1 MPALARRV
9 WGILAVAG
17 VVGVFAA
24 WPSVASAAVTVTG
37 ATLDG
42 VTSTNSPPGGVLPAS
57 VTVNRTGNDGWR
69 STTVRIGNDSR
80 CVDTTDRPGNGTD
93 TNTFN
98 VTAPGGRDS
107 AGTYDVTFIAWQ
119 NNGCSGVSGER
130 VLQNGLRVTAPR
142 DNPGLPARCGI
153 NVMLVLDESG
163 SINTAGATEDVR
175 NATRAFLKAL
185 AGTGAQVSIVDF
197 SSTAARPVPYT
208 TVTTDTIDSVFEP
221 YLRNEYNPSGWT
233 NWQAAFE
240 QVKLANAKPPPEPD
254 ADLVVFMTDGD
265 PTAYTRDNGT
275 AQTGLTNGDVEA
287 LRRAAHEADVVK
299 GQGSHVFALGVGEAV
314 QNENSARRLS
324 AISGFDQY
332 PPANFSDADFT
343 LVEEFEELG
352 AALRRIVLELC
363 EATVAVTKL
372 VDNGDG
378 VYREASGW
386 EFFAEVSMS
395 AGSYEWVQPA
405 PPPERGER
413 SQTTGDNGVATFQWR
428 PTNSGATS
436 TVTIRETLQDG
447 YEFVSAD
454 CTTSAPTRRRVRRRV
469 VRRIRLTNPSGQV
482 IVGPNQFVTCTV
494 KNRIPPGP
502 TTGLIEIT
510 KVADPQSDQEFP
522 FTSTLGGFTLVDDG
536 NDGVAASR
544 TFRDLQPGTYTFSE
558 LVPANWELTGIDCDP
573 AGAAAIS
580 GAQVTITLAA
590 GGSVTCSYSDRR
602 LPTPPGPP
610 PPPPPTPPAPP
621 PPEPPP
627 PPPPP
632 EPPPGTQLRVV
643 KTMPRIAR
651 VGRRIRFR
659 LTVTNVGS
667 VNARNVRMADIPPG
681 AMALASFRSSTRPR
695 VVGARGALWRLG
707 TLAPGARRTIRGSVR
722 ITAGTP
728 GLKRNMV
735 FATAVNA
742 QLVNDRADTRLLR
755 QRRAPRVTG

>member
-1 MPALARRV
+1 MRPFARHARV
-9 WGILAVAG
+9 MFGLAV
-17 VVGVFAA
+17 VVTMLAA
-24 WPSVASAAVTVTG
+24 WPSAASAAVTVTG

-107 AGTYDVTFIAWQ
+107 AGTYNVTFIAWQ
-119 NNGCSGVSGER
+119 NNGCTGASGEG
-130 VLQNGLRVTAPR
+130 VLTDGLRVTSPAK
-142 DNPGLPARCGI
+142 NPNLPPRCGI

-163 SINTAGATEDVR
+163 SINTSGATEAVR
-175 NATRAFLKAL
+175 EATRAFLTAL
-185 AGTGAQVSIVDF
+185 SGTGAQVSIVDF

-221 YLRNEYNPSGWT
+221 YLRNGYNPSGWT

-265 PTAYTRDNGT
+265 PTAYTRDNGS

-287 LRRAAHEADVVK
+287 LRRAALEADVVK

-314 QNENSARRLS
+314 QNTNSAKRLT
-324 AISGFDQY
+324 AISGFDEY
-332 PPANFSDADFT
+332 PPANFSEADFT
-343 LVEEFEELG
+343 LVEEFEQLG
-352 AALRRIVLELC
+352 AALRKIAVELC
-363 EATVAVTKL
+363 RASVVITKL

-378 VYREASGW
+378 VYRAASGW
-386 EFFAEVSMS
+386 EFSASVSMS
-395 AGSYEWVQPA
+395 AGSYEWLQPA

-413 SQTTGDNGVATFQWR
+413 SKTTNADGVATFQWQ
-428 PTNSGATS
+428 PANSGATS
-436 TVTIRETLQDG
+436 TVTLSETLKDG
-447 YEFVSAD
+447 YDFVSAD
-454 CTTSAPTRRRVRRRV
+454 CTTTAPTRTRARRRV
-469 VRRIRLTNPSGQV
+469 VRRVRRTNSIPQV
-482 IVGPNQFVTCTV
+482 VVGPKQYATCIV
-494 KNRIPPGP
+494 KNQIPPGP
-502 TTGLIEIT
+502 TTGVIEIT
-510 KVADPQSDQEFP
+510 KVADPQGSQEFP
-522 FTSTLGGFTLVDDG
+522 FTSTLVDFTLVDDG
-536 NDGVAASR
+536 NDGVASSR
-544 TFRDLQPGTYTFSE
+544 IFRDLQPGTYTFTE
-558 LVPANWELTGIDCDP
+558 LVPANWELTGISCDP

-590 GGSVTCSYSDRR
+590 GGSVVCTYSDRR
-602 LPTPPGPP
+602 TPTPPEPP
-610 PPPPPTPPAPP
+610 TPPPPTPLAPP

-632 EPPPGTQLRVV
+632 EPPPATQLRVV
-643 KTMPRIAR
+643 KTAPRVAR
-651 VGRRIRFR
+651 VGDRVPFR
-659 LTVTNVGS
+659 LTVTNTGS
-667 VNARNVRMADIPPG
+667 VTARNVRMADLAPG
-681 AMALASFRSSTRPR
+681 AVALASLRSSTRPR
-695 VVGARGALWRLG
+695 VVSRQGAIWRLG
-707 TLAPGARRTIRGSVR
+707 ALAPGASRTIRGTVV

-755 QRRAPRVTG
+755 QPTAPAVTG